1 MKAQFTSP
9 SRALGAKKLPGG
21 LCQYGLEGCR
31 GSPGWPR
38 IDLSI
43 IVPKCEA
50 ALPPAGDIWTRRI
63 SLQNLLVPSKACAL
77 QCTVLNCINPMIKIL
92 WVLASPKAQIT
103 MPTSSGL

>member
-1 MKAQFTSP
+1 MPGEVLRGSKMKAQLTSP

-31 GSPGWPR
+31 GSPVWPR

-50 ALPPAGDIWTRRI
+50 ALPPAGDTWTRPIPSRTFW
-63 SLQNLLVPSKACAL
+63 SLLRPVPCN
-77 QCTVLNCINPMIKIL
+77 VLY
-92 WVLASPKAQIT
+92 
-103 MPTSSGL
+103 